1 MKKKF
6 FYFISHNFF
15 STFLSAV
22 KIILFFF
29 FSFSFSFANDD
40 DAVDLE
46 QFPEN
51 IIIKFED
58 KDVNLKRTGSTIR
71 KKFFF
76 KIYEMAHYIDEEQV
90 LPSNNE
96 EVYDAILQQNVVKQI
111 STIYL
116 RSIKVEQ
123 IKESLLSD
131 FRLNTE
137 DEEFTNMLPHINA
150 FLDVIDQDVEENDKF
165 VLQRF
170 PDGTIVS
177 LFQGKVISTIKDEN
191 FARTIWSI
199 WFGRFAVVNRETLI
213 KDLLSN
219 S

>member
-1 MKKKF
+1 M
-6 FYFISHNFF
+6 ISNF
-15 STFLSAV
+15 L
-22 KIILFFF
+22 KIVFFF
-29 FSFSFSFANDD
+29 FFSLSFSFSFANDD

-51 IIIKFED
+51 IIVKFED
-58 KDVNLKRTGSTIR
+58 KDINLKRTGSTIR
-71 KKFFF
+71 RKFFF
-76 KIYEMAHYIDEEQV
+76 KIYEMAHYIDEQHV
-90 LPSNNE
+90 LPSSNDE
-96 EVYDAILQQNVVKQI
+96 IYDAILKQNAVKQI

-123 IKESLLSD
+123 IKKSLLSD
-131 FRLNTE
+131 FELNTDD
-137 DEEFTNMLPHINA
+137 DEFKNMLPHINA

-199 WFGRFAVVNRETLI
+199 WFGRFSVVNRETLV